1 MGYDVVKGSF
11 FIADPETG
19 VTSPVGW
26 IDGGL
31 TYEEDSVDD
40 VKTISSLQEVS
51 ASFTITGRTA
61 EKTMRILL
69 GLPYKHPRQI
79 LHNGKKPR

>member
-1 MGYDVVKGSF
+1 MGFDGLEGTVFVGN
-11 FIADPETG
+11 PETG
-19 VTSPVGW
+19 ITSPLGW

-31 TYEEDSVDD
+31 TYEGDSVDD
-40 VKTISSLQEVS
+40 VKTISSLQEMS
-51 ASFTITGRTA
+51 ASFTITGRAA

-79 LHNGKKPR
+79 IHNGRKP